1 MNVAPLRRLQALE
14 ERRRHLFERVEG
26 LDPDFLNRRL
36 GESRWSIIQVMCH
49 LIRAEE
55 LSLSYIQKKVS
66 RPDGLPDVTVSGWLR
81 VLWLA
86 TALRSPVR
94 VKAPAA
100 ADVPEREDPTE
111 TRRRWDEVR
120 SQWRALVERFPLEL
134 ERKGVF
140 RHPYAG
146 RMTLA
151 QALAFTAE
159 HVRHHEKQIEA
170 IRRAKS

>member
-1 MNVAPLRRLQALE
+1 MVPLRRLQVLE
-14 ERRRHLFERVEG
+14 KRRRQLFDRLAG
-26 LDPDFLNRRL
+26 LDPDFLSRRPRE
-36 GESRWSIIQVMCH
+36 GRWSMIQVMCH

-55 LSLSYIQKKVS
+55 LSLSYIQKKVDK
-66 RPDGLPDVTVSGWLR
+66 PEGLPDVTVSGWLR

-86 TALRSPVR
+86 VALRSPLR
-94 VKAPAA
+94 IKAPAAA
-100 ADVPEREDPTE
+100 ADVPEREDLAK

-120 SQWRALVERFPLEL
+120 SQWRVLLERFPPEL
-134 ERKGVF
+134 KRKGVL
-140 RHPYAG
+140 RHPFAG